1 MCYNKFIYL
10 FHVICDFIVRN
21 RWNQLEVLEQYCIR
35 RSSFFFAAVFFGLI
49 FYFDNGFISEKIIS
63 KISLQSS
70 VSYLKQSSASR

>member
-1 MCYNKFIYL
+1 VILSCAIAGTSWKCWNSIVYVG
-10 FHVICDFIVRN
+10 VICG
-21 RWNQLEVLEQYCIR
+21 IR